1 MAINTKKSVE
11 ELISYTIVTDRKAM
25 INLLKSNGVK
35 VSDDISDA
43 KLTTAVLVANK
54 KSAIFRKKLASLLG
68 TKLDKAGQQLKKV
81 KGEFANIV
89 GNSEDFGF
97 TGVDDVTYMK
107 GFTGVDDF
115 SDFTGWDDFQS
126 LTGAERKA
134 ARAAK
139 RQKKEIGKALTKTF
153 GTPQQQKEGKTR
165 VGSALSSLWSFTKD
179 NVLTKDN
186 INAGIQV
193 GLDKINQDSMMRQN
207 AIDQQSIM
215 LQQQQQDMQ
224 RQLGRGAGISGNTVL
239 YIGIG
244 VIALV
249 GIGFL
254 IYKQSKK

>member
-1 MAINTKKSVE
+1 MRLNTKKSVE
-11 ELISYTIVTDRKAM
+11 ELISYTILTDRKAM
-25 INLLKSNGVK
+25 IDLLKSNGVK

-68 TKLDKAGQQLKKV
+68 TKLDKAGEKLKKV
-81 KGEFANIV
+81 KEKFFGIV
-89 GNSEDFGF
+89 GNSQDFGF

-115 SDFTGWDDFQS
+115 SDFTGFDDFAS
-126 LTGAERKA
+126 ATASERKA
-134 ARAAK
+134 ARAAAK
-139 RQKKEIGKALTKTF
+139 QKKEIGKALSQKF
-153 GTPQQQKEGKTR
+153 GTTQAQKQGQTK
-165 VGSALSSLWSFTKD
+165 VGAALSSLWLFTKE
-179 NVLTKDN
+179 NVLTRDN

-193 GLDKINQDSMMRQN
+193 GLDKINADSLARQN

-224 RQLGRGAGISGNTVL
+224 RQLGKGAGVSGNTIL
-239 YIGIG
+239 YVGIG